1 MVVMEREILLVSN
14 LSPQHRL
21 IQQRQE
27 RMGRRLLSRLLSCR
41 PRMELKQVTEAQATA
56 EPLEQATQVQGEPP
70 LLTEVVGMEA
80 MERVPQ
86 ALMATAGLDL
96 QGVMAASVLDL
107 QEVTVLAGQ
116 DLQEVMAA
124 SVLDLQEIT
133 VLVELDLQEGMAAT
147 ELDLQE
153 VMAAT
158 ELDLQEVTAATE
170 LDLQEVMAA
179 TELDLQEV
187 MAATELVLQEV
198 MAATE
203 LDLQGVM
210 VPMGLDIQ
218 EGMAAT
224 ELASVGTARQR
235 HSQVTAL
242 QALSGRASAPLA
254 MANQWEALQPVRPCG
269 KGVRQWEVTSSL
281 DMAQVATEVT
291 ILSMVMATMGTTGE
305 RKEPR
310 CAADFFR

>member
-1 MVVMEREILLVSN
+1 
-14 LSPQHRL
+14 
-21 IQQRQE
+21 
-27 RMGRRLLSRLLSCR
+27 
-41 PRMELKQVTEAQATA
+41 
-56 EPLEQATQVQGEPP
+56 
-70 LLTEVVGMEA
+70 

-96 QGVMAASVLDL
+96 QG
-107 QEVTVLAGQ
+107 
-116 DLQEVMAA
+116 VMAA

-153 VMAAT
+153 VT
-158 ELDLQEVTAATE
+158 
-170 LDLQEVMAA
+170 
-179 TELDLQEV
+179 
-187 MAATELVLQEV
+187 
-198 MAATE
+198 AATE

-224 ELASVGTARQR
+224 ELASVGTERQR

-254 MANQWEALQPVRPCG
+254 MANQWEALQLVRPCG
-269 KGVRQWEVTSSL
+269 KGVRQWEVTSSV
-281 DMAQVATEVT
+281 DMAEVATEVT
-291 ILSMVMATMGTTGE
+291 ILSMVMATMVTTGE

-310 CAADFFR
+310 CAANFFR

>member
-1 MVVMEREILLVSN
+1 
-14 LSPQHRL
+14 
-21 IQQRQE
+21 
-27 RMGRRLLSRLLSCR
+27 MG
-41 PRMELKQVTEAQATA
+41 
-56 EPLEQATQVQGEPP
+56 
-70 LLTEVVGMEA
+70 GMEA

-96 QGVMAASVLDL
+96 QGLMAASVLDL

-124 SVLDLQEIT
+124 
-133 VLVELDLQEGMAAT
+133 
-147 ELDLQE
+147 
-153 VMAAT
+153 T

-170 LDLQEVMAA
+170 LD
-179 TELDLQEV
+179 
-187 MAATELVLQEV
+187 LQEV

-235 HSQVTAL
+235 RSQVTAL

>member
-1 MVVMEREILLVSN
+1 
-14 LSPQHRL
+14 
-21 IQQRQE
+21 
-27 RMGRRLLSRLLSCR
+27 MGRRLLSRLLSCR

-86 ALMATAGLDL
+86 ALMATAGQDL
-96 QGVMAASVLDL
+96 QG
-107 QEVTVLAGQ
+107 
-116 DLQEVMAA
+116 VMAA

-133 VLVELDLQEGMAAT
+133 VLVELDLQEG
-147 ELDLQE
+147 
-153 VMAAT
+153 
-158 ELDLQEVTAATE
+158 
-170 LDLQEVMAA
+170 
-179 TELDLQEV
+179 

-269 KGVRQWEVTSSL
+269 KGVRQW
-281 DMAQVATEVT
+281 
-291 ILSMVMATMGTTGE
+291 G
-305 RKEPR
+305 
-310 CAADFFR
+310 

>member
-1 MVVMEREILLVSN
+1 
-14 LSPQHRL
+14 
-21 IQQRQE
+21 
-27 RMGRRLLSRLLSCR
+27 MG
-41 PRMELKQVTEAQATA
+41 
-56 EPLEQATQVQGEPP
+56 
-70 LLTEVVGMEA
+70 GMEA

-116 DLQEVMAA
+116 DLQEVTAA
-124 SVLDLQEIT
+124 S
-133 VLVELDLQEGMAAT
+133 ELDH
-147 ELDLQE
+147 
-153 VMAAT
+153 
-158 ELDLQEVTAATE
+158 
-170 LDLQEVMAA
+170 QEVMAA

-187 MAATELVLQEV
+187 MAATEQVLQEV

-235 HSQVTAL
+235 RSQVTAL

-254 MANQWEALQPVRPCG
+254 MANQWEALQLVRPCG

>member
-1 MVVMEREILLVSN
+1 
-14 LSPQHRL
+14 
-21 IQQRQE
+21 
-27 RMGRRLLSRLLSCR
+27 MG
-41 PRMELKQVTEAQATA
+41 
-56 EPLEQATQVQGEPP
+56 
-70 LLTEVVGMEA
+70 
-80 MERVPQ
+80 
-86 ALMATAGLDL
+86 
-96 QGVMAASVLDL
+96 GVMAASVLDL
-107 QEVTVLAGQ
+107 QEVTVLAG
-116 DLQEVMAA
+116 
-124 SVLDLQEIT
+124 
-133 VLVELDLQEGMAAT
+133 
-147 ELDLQE
+147 LDLQE

-170 LDLQEVMAA
+170 LDLQEGMAA

-187 MAATELVLQEV
+187 MAATELVLQGV
-198 MAATE
+198 MA
-203 LDLQGVM
+203 
-210 VPMGLDIQ
+210 PMGLDIQ

-224 ELASVGTARQR
+224 ELASVGTERQR

>member
-1 MVVMEREILLVSN
+1 
-14 LSPQHRL
+14 
-21 IQQRQE
+21 
-27 RMGRRLLSRLLSCR
+27 MG
-41 PRMELKQVTEAQATA
+41 
-56 EPLEQATQVQGEPP
+56 
-70 LLTEVVGMEA
+70 
-80 MERVPQ
+80 
-86 ALMATAGLDL
+86 
-96 QGVMAASVLDL
+96 GVMAASVLDL
-107 QEVTVLAGQ
+107 QEVTVLAG
-116 DLQEVMAA
+116 
-124 SVLDLQEIT
+124 
-133 VLVELDLQEGMAAT
+133 
-147 ELDLQE
+147 LDLQE

-170 LDLQEVMAA
+170 LDLQEGMVA
-179 TELDLQEV
+179 TELD
-187 MAATELVLQEV
+187 LQEV

-254 MANQWEALQPVRPCG
+254 MANQWEALQPV
-269 KGVRQWEVTSSL
+269 TSSL

-310 CAADFFR
+310 CVADFFR